1 MEQVI
6 DHGITDAMKEIQ
18 EARKEMIV
26 LSKKDRVYSQKLNFQ
41 AETEAQ
47 IDEHTKNIAQKVRE
61 LEFKARSLGLNP
73 NWEPVDIITSHLNDP
88 SFAILRQKQVEKE
101 SRIAIHRKFHAKI
114 KDLKDE
120 LEMKLIQYYEFK

>member
-1 MEQVI
+1 MEKVI

-47 IDEHTKNIAQKVRE
+47 IDEHTENIVQKVRE

-73 NWEPVDIITSHLNDP
+73 N
-88 SFAILRQKQVEKE
+88 
-101 SRIAIHRKFHAKI
+101 
-114 KDLKDE
+114 
-120 LEMKLIQYYEFK
+120 